1 MIKDLSRHH
10 QPVGTLFAHINS
22 STDWEQYRLSK
33 EQVEFFRENGY
44 LKGSAFRTT
53 TK

>member
-22 STDWEQYRLSK
+22 STDWEQYRLSM
-33 EQVEFFRENGY
+33 EQVEFF
-44 LKGSAFRTT
+44 
-53 TK
+53 TKMDI